1 MMTKDEALKMAIA
14 TGITIELSIYLCLI
28 FAISFPI
35 ILMYSKLWFGI
46 VDLLWSI

>member
-1 MMTKDEALKMAIA
+1 MTKQTKALKLAIA

-46 VDLLWSI
+46 VYLLWSI